1 MSLDKS
7 ITFVFEADI
16 TEKLYF
22 LWYTEMA
29 ISWEVGKFPNIWILK
44 EKEWGKDIRHK
55 LKMGIGNFFMAALHI
70 FNC

>member
-1 MSLDKS
+1 MSLPKS

-44 EKEWGKDIRHK
+44 KKNEENYRDYRSVLINQDINSK
-55 LKMGIGNFFMAALHI
+55 WE
-70 FNC
+70 